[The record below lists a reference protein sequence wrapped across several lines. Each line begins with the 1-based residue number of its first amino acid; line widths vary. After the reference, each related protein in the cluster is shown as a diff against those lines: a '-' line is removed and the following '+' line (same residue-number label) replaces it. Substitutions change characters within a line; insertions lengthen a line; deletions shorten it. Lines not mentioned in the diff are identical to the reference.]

1 MVPSAPDDPPDDP
14 DTVEEE
20 VGAIQ
25 RAIWALEGLLIK
37 VFSTD
42 KPTHVGAVRQSNDAN
57 ERDRIQQLACGH
69 SAIG

>member
-1 MVPSAPDDPPDDP
+1 MVPSAPDDPPNDP
-14 DTVEEE
+14 
-20 VGAIQ
+20 I
-25 RAIWALEGLLIK
+25 LLKGLLIK